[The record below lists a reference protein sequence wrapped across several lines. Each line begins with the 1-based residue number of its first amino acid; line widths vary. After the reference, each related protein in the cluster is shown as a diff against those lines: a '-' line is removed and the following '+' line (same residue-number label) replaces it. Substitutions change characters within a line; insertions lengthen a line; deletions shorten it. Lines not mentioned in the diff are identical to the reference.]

1 MHLSRHAAEAA
12 LWLRPLLCCPLQV
25 AELPSLLEQLQHCNA
40 QLEVVER
47 GLNDLLDMKKM
58 AFPRF
63 FFLSNDELLEILS
76 EAKDPLNIQPFV
88 KKCFEAVKEFIFA
101 PNGDITGMIS
111 VEGGWSMHARGE
123 ATVSRWQP

>member
-1 MHLSRHAAEAA
+1 M
-12 LWLRPLLCCPLQV
+12 

-76 EAKDPLNIQPFV
+76 EAKDPINIQPFV

-111 VEGGWSMHARGE
+111 VEGGWSQHSPER
-123 ATVSRWQP
+123 RWMVLLCSHDGIDLGNMGL